1 GASQLTERATHGFV
15 EPRRIAQMALDQVR
29 DDFGI
34 RLGGEPMT
42 VGCQPLSQRYVVF
55 DDAVVNDDEAARA
68 VGVRMRV
75 LVRGAAMG
83 RPAGVAYADEPLYRT
98 VTQQAFE
105 DLDPARG
112 PPDLEP
118 FRADH
123 RDTGRVVAPVLE
135 ALETVQDDV
144 DGALL
149 ADVADDATHIGT
161 RR

>member
-1 GASQLTERATHGFV
+1 
-15 EPRRIAQMALDQVR
+15 
-29 DDFGI
+29 
-34 RLGGEPMT
+34 
-42 VGCQPLSQRYVVF
+42 
-55 DDAVVNDDEAARA
+55 
-68 VGVRMRV
+68 
-75 LVRGAAMG
+75 
-83 RPAGVAYADEPLYRT
+83 RT

-161 RR
+161 RRGASPPFRTLPPGIVAPAKPALEARPCRATSFYSCPDFEPLIPIVVLRAGVLRGPGASPSAADVWPPNPPGWSAGPA